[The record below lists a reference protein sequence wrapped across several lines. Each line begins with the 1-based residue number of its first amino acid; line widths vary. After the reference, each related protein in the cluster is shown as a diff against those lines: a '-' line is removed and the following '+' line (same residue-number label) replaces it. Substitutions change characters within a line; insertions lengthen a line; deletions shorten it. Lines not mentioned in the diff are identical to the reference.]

1 MKGKIFNAQEVQAI
15 IAGNKT
21 QFREVIKK
29 TQIEPSGFL
38 DRCGMELLLSEC
50 PYQVGQKIF
59 VKESFLQKLG
69 STQLPSGEHETF
81 FTGSN
86 VEYVAD
92 GAQERWDNPDVFY
105 PNWWKKR
112 PAQHMKQEQSRIT
125 LQITSIRVER
135 LGGDICEENL
145 PQGFRQIKDRN
156 HFMYDTHIKRIPC
169 NCGNSSPTL
178 LSSVNIRTFLKESAY
193 KFMCPECKKTPNET
207 YITSNGASCYWNDLI
222 DPSWREKSEST
233 HKKPEEKFDANPFVW
248 IVDFKINK

>member
-1 MKGKIFNAQEVQAI
+1 MKGKIFNEQEMQAI

-21 QFREVIKK
+21 MFREVIKK
-29 TQIEPSGFL
+29 TQIEMELLLSDSGFL

-50 PYQVGQKIF
+50 PYRVGQKIF
-59 VKESFLQKLG
+59 CKEVFCKSIFGKAIYKDEEKEIRGFGGKEVVVK
-69 STQLPSGEHETF
+69 
-81 FTGSN
+81 
-86 VEYVAD
+86 
-92 GAQERWDNPDVFY
+92 
-105 PNWWKKR
+105 WK
-112 PAQHMKQEQSRIT
+112 PAQHMKQEHSRIT

-135 LGGDICEENL
+135 LGGDISEENL

-207 YITSNGASCYWNDLI
+207 YITSNGASCDWNDLI

-233 HKKPEEKFDANPFVW
+233 HKKPEEKFEAYPFVW
-248 IVDFKINK
+248 VVDFKINK